1 MGGDEFTLLLV
12 HIPSREHAI
21 MVAKELL
28 TRLSEP
34 FEIEG
39 HSIAITASM
48 GIGIFPEGANDSA
61 GLIHQADSAMYAVKR
76 GGGNAVRCYTP
87 DLG

>member
-1 MGGDEFTLLLV
+1 M
-12 HIPSREHAI
+12 

-48 GIGIFPEGANDSA
+48 ALAFSRRRDRLCRVDPSSR
-61 GLIHQADSAMYAVKR
+61 QRMYAVKR
-76 GGGNAVRCYTP
+76 SGGNGVRCYTP